1 MNYGALKAIPKNK
14 SYPQGVPRQAELM
27 GQPHMLAYIN
37 PQEEQVLRDMGGAGI
52 PGPDGIPVYGWFSDT
67 IKEITSGGK
76 AETKTYNSG
85 GSSAPTTSLRPVART
100 TTVNNNATTAV
111 PDTNKNYVVGSGGN
125 ISGKNI
131 SGKNISTLVKPTAT
145 TTNKDNSGN
154 NVSAYVPPVVQQV
167 KVEIPNYETTKTNS
181 FRERVANFLTP
192 FDNTIYKDGNLVQKD
207 NPNLAATNVGT
218 KTFYGSVG
226 VANDPKTG
234 AFVNPDMR
242 AMQTASAEKGK
253 TGSVLE
259 YAKNNLGIG
268 VLGALVPGAGMF
280 LTAANAL
287 GAWEVGPNPKDESFG
302 KGADGQEIFQN
313 AGGKFY
319 SKGKL
324 GNYYFVKS
332 GTDSTPTADM
342 SNASGPA
349 PDYSGN
355 SSSSGNLPSGAQLGD
370 ATSNAGNA
378 GNYGGLYGSKS
389 GGIWDRFRNSYLTRF
404 NDPQSTTEAVR
415 AETQADGSLLYFDVN
430 GNQVNPDT
438 ITEKIETT

>member
-85 GSSAPTTSLRPVART
+85 GSSAPTTSLRPVARPKNLVT
-100 TTVNNNATTAV
+100 NYATTAV
-111 PDTNKNYVVGSGGN
+111 PD
-125 ISGKNI
+125 
-131 SGKNISTLVKPTAT
+131 
-145 TTNKDNSGN
+145 NSGN
-154 NVSAYVPPVVQQV
+154 KVSAYVPPVVQPVAAKPQPIKDSIDVVVQPPVAQPV

-181 FRERVANFLTP
+181 FREDLANFLTP
-192 FDNTIYKDGNLVQKD
+192 FDKTIYKDGNLVQKD
-207 NPNLAATNVGT
+207 NQNLAATNVGT

-287 GAWEVGPNPKDESFG
+287 GAWEVGPNPKDKSFG

-370 ATSNAGNA
+370 ATSTTSTA

-430 GNQVNPDT
+430 GDPVNPDT

>member
-1 MNYGALKAIPKNK
+1 MNNDFMNRVNAIRSGNQPQPQPQNQYGAFADM
-14 SYPQGVPRQAELM
+14 VPRRAQLM
-27 GQPHMLAYIN
+27 NEPHMLAYIN
-37 PQEEQVLRDMGGAGI
+37 PQEEQMLRDMGGAGI
-52 PGPDGIPVYGWFSDT
+52 PGPDGIPVYGFFDWAKDT
-67 IKEITSGGK
+67 FKEVTSLGK

-111 PDTNKNYVVGSGGN
+111 PD
-125 ISGKNI
+125 
-131 SGKNISTLVKPTAT
+131 
-145 TTNKDNSGN
+145 NSGN
-154 NVSAYVPPVVQQV
+154 NVSAYVPPVVQPPAAQPV

-181 FRERVANFLTP
+181 FREDLANFLTP
-192 FDNTIYKDGNLVQKD
+192 FDKTIYKDGNLVQKD
-207 NPNLAATNVGT
+207 NQNLAATNVGT

-404 NDPQSTTEAVR
+404 NDPQSITEAVR
-415 AETQADGSLLYFDVN
+415 AETQADGSLLYFDAN
-430 GNQVNPDT
+430 GDPVNPDT

>member
-85 GSSAPTTSLRPVART
+85 GSSAPTTSLRPVARPKNLVT
-100 TTVNNNATTAV
+100 NYATTAV
-111 PDTNKNYVVGSGGN
+111 PD
-125 ISGKNI
+125 
-131 SGKNISTLVKPTAT
+131 
-145 TTNKDNSGN
+145 NSGN
-154 NVSAYVPPVVQQV
+154 KVSAYVPPVVQPVAAKPQPIKDSIDVVVQPPVAQPV

-181 FRERVANFLTP
+181 FREDLANFLTP
-192 FDNTIYKDGNLVQKD
+192 FDKTIYKDGNLVQKD
-207 NPNLAATNVGT
+207 NQNLAATNVGT

-287 GAWEVGPNPKDESFG
+287 GAWEVGPNPKDKSFG

-370 ATSNAGNA
+370 ATSTTSTA

>member
-85 GSSAPTTSLRPVART
+85 GSSAPTTSLRPKART
-100 TTVNNNATTAV
+100 TKAVTNYATTAV
-111 PDTNKNYVVGSGGN
+111 PD
-125 ISGKNI
+125 
-131 SGKNISTLVKPTAT
+131 
-145 TTNKDNSGN
+145 NSGN
-154 NVSAYVPPVVQQV
+154 KVSAYVPPVVQPVAAKPQPIKDSIDVVVQPPVAQPV

-181 FRERVANFLTP
+181 FREDLANFLTP
-192 FDNTIYKDGNLVQKD
+192 FDKTIYKDGNLVQKD
-207 NPNLAATNVGT
+207 NQNLAATNVGT

>member
-85 GSSAPTTSLRPVART
+85 GSSAPTTSLRPVARPKNLVT
-100 TTVNNNATTAV
+100 NYATTAV
-111 PDTNKNYVVGSGGN
+111 PD
-125 ISGKNI
+125 
-131 SGKNISTLVKPTAT
+131 
-145 TTNKDNSGN
+145 NSGN
-154 NVSAYVPPVVQQV
+154 KVSAYVPPVVQPVAAKPQPIKDSIDVVVQPPVAQPV

-181 FRERVANFLTP
+181 FREDLANFLTP
-192 FDNTIYKDGNLVQKD
+192 FDKTIYKDGNLVQKD
-207 NPNLAATNVGT
+207 NQNLAATNVGT

-268 VLGALVPGAGMF
+268 VLGALVPGAGLF

-287 GAWEVGPNPKDESFG
+287 GAWEVGPNPKDKSFG

>member
-85 GSSAPTTSLRPVART
+85 GSSAPTTSLRPVARPKNLVT
-100 TTVNNNATTAV
+100 NYATTAV
-111 PDTNKNYVVGSGGN
+111 PD
-125 ISGKNI
+125 
-131 SGKNISTLVKPTAT
+131 
-145 TTNKDNSGN
+145 NSGN
-154 NVSAYVPPVVQQV
+154 KVSAYVPPVVQPVAAKPQPIKDSIDVVVQPPVAQPV

-181 FRERVANFLTP
+181 FREDLANFLTP
-192 FDNTIYKDGNLVQKD
+192 FDKTIYKDGNLVQKD
-207 NPNLAATNVGT
+207 NQNLAATNVGT

-287 GAWEVGPNPKDESFG
+287 GAWEVGPNPKDKSFG

>member
-85 GSSAPTTSLRPVART
+85 GSSAPTTSLRPVARPKNLVT
-100 TTVNNNATTAV
+100 NYATTAA
-111 PDTNKNYVVGSGGN
+111 P
-125 ISGKNI
+125 
-131 SGKNISTLVKPTAT
+131 
-145 TTNKDNSGN
+145 DNSGN
-154 NVSAYVPPVVQQV
+154 KVSAYVPPVVQPVAAKPQPIKDSIDVVVQPPVAQPV

-181 FRERVANFLTP
+181 FREDLANFLTP
-192 FDNTIYKDGNLVQKD
+192 FDKTIYKDGNLVQKD
-207 NPNLAATNVGT
+207 NQNLAATNVGT

>member
-85 GSSAPTTSLRPVART
+85 GSSAPTTSLRPVARPKNLVT
-100 TTVNNNATTAV
+100 NYATTAV
-111 PDTNKNYVVGSGGN
+111 PD
-125 ISGKNI
+125 
-131 SGKNISTLVKPTAT
+131 
-145 TTNKDNSGN
+145 NSGN
-154 NVSAYVPPVVQQV
+154 KVSAYVPPVVQPVAAKPQPIKDSIDVVVQPPVAQPV

-181 FRERVANFLTP
+181 FREDLANFLTP
-192 FDNTIYKDGNLVQKD
+192 FDKTIYKDGNLVQKD
-207 NPNLAATNVGT
+207 NQNLAATNVGT